1 MASIKREKQIRH
13 LHEERKRKLKIT
25 INQLTKDSKAIH
37 FNSVAKEA
45 GVTKVTLYNHPDI
58 RERIEFLRDQQEKHI
73 VMQELSDKAN
83 QDAMIASL
91 RRRIKK
97 LEERIEDLEDEN
109 KKLRKTEST
118 ELADY
123 IDHKKD
129 SNRCLLLYYA
139 PR

>member
-1 MASIKREKQIRH
+1 MASIDREEQLRR
-13 LHEERKRKLKIT
+13 LHEERKRKTKEKVENAIKR
-25 INQLTKDSKAIH
+25 LTKDSKAIN

-45 GVTKVTLYNHPDI
+45 GVTKATLYNHSDI
-58 RERIEFLRDQQEKHI
+58 RERIEFLREQQEKAYSNSR
-73 VMQELSDKAN
+73 VKRDEAN

-97 LEERIEDLEDEN
+97 LEGRIEELEDEN

-123 IDHKKD
+123 IK
-129 SNRCLLLYYA
+129 NL
-139 PR
+139 